1 MSIPPVLKDRFYSWK
16 DRSQTVSTDTHNIKI
31 LSTANTMLFPGSCE
45 MMTFPLNFSLQIA
58 ALQEAPLS
66 ITLQYYLQIFLEK
79 KKIKSILTLIDHLS
93 FVLPQ
98 CLYLISFCYPSA
110 LPFYTLHQL
119 TKYIQD
125 TSTLEIALILKSKR

>member
-66 ITLQYYLQIFLEK
+66 ITLQYYLQIFFEK
-79 KKIKSILTLIDHLS
+79 KNKIYPYTYWPPLLSVTTMPVLNFLLLS
-93 FVLPQ
+93 FSLTI
-98 CLYLISFCYPSA
+98 LYPTSINKIHPRYKHIGNSFNSE
-110 LPFYTLHQL
+110 
-119 TKYIQD
+119 K
-125 TSTLEIALILKSKR
+125 